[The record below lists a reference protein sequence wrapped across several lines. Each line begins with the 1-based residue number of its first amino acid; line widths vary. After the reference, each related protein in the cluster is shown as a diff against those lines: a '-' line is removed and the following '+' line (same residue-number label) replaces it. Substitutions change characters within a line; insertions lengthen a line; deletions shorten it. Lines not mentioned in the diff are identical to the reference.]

1 MPPHGDYLVIATHHG
16 CLTCCYLEKKFREIK
31 ERANVKIARV
41 ELESIFQCKNP
52 IYFTNSHKMMFGRT
66 NLFS

>member
-1 MPPHGDYLVIATHHG
+1 MYYDLDLNHEMPPHVDYLVIATHHG

-41 ELESIFQCKNP
+41 ELESISK
-52 IYFTNSHKMMFGRT
+52 
-66 NLFS
+66 L

>member
-41 ELESIFQCKNP
+41 ELESISK
-52 IYFTNSHKMMFGRT
+52 
-66 NLFS
+66 L

>member
-31 ERANVKIARV
+31 ERTNVKIAKV
-41 ELESIFQCKNP
+41 ELESISK
-52 IYFTNSHKMMFGRT
+52 
-66 NLFS
+66 L